1 MKKLYLLLFCLIW
14 AFSGLLAQSPLA
26 FKYQAVA
33 RDANGQMYAN
43 QMVSLQFLFHEDSEN
58 GIVRYA
64 EALQTQTS
72 DFGKFAHDL
81 GTGGPISGL
90 PHDFSGLDW
99 ANHQYFLRVKLIVGG
114 NEELIGVSQLLSVP
128 YALYALQ
135 SGQGGGDDDPDPTN
149 EIQQL
154 SLNGNTLQLNPN
166 GGSVDLPVAP
176 NYTAG
181 PGIQITG
188 AVISNT
194 GDPDPS
200 DDLTNT
206 SNAGGDI
213 SGVYSNLQINAGAV
227 GSAELEDGAVT
238 GTKIAQQSAATGQ
251 VLKWDGA
258 SWVPANDNGDS
269 YSAGPGIDISGSTIS
284 NTGDP
289 DPDDDLTNTSNA
301 GGDVSGVYSNLQINA
316 GAVTGDKIAQAGA
329 STGQVLQWNGT
340 TWIPADVSG
349 DGWGGQIVQIE
360 PTLGGD
366 GTPSNPLRL
375 SGQGASTGQILK
387 WDGSSWTP
395 QDDGFGGNMNGDVD
409 GPIGSNEVTALRGRP
424 LGGMPPTGANAGFA
438 YVYDGAAWQLDTL
451 QGDIQGR
458 LSGATVTALRGRPL
472 GGMPPT
478 GANAGY
484 AYVYD
489 GTTWQLD
496 TLQGDIQGRL
506 SGATVTALRG
516 RPLGGMPPT
525 GANAGYAYVYDGAT
539 WQLDTLQGDITG
551 TFTSA
556 TVSRIQNLPVD
567 FSSGI
572 GDGMVL
578 TCVDNG
584 GGLQFE
590 CRTPNGGGFSL
601 PYSNSVN
608 LNTTMFSLNNNF
620 NTSNESVVG
629 LNVSH
634 RGPFAIK
641 GSTDRDYSLF
651 NLGGQGSPSTQL
663 SNKSFY
669 YPAGIYGENTS
680 TNNDFAG
687 AGVLGR
693 AIAGNDNNRGVGGW
707 FQGNSVGSM
716 SISYKNGFASVVGYA
731 DQSGYAGYFKLY
743 DPSGNGQAALYAEST
758 NPQIWAGSFYGSVK
772 MTGNLQ
778 VGNNLIVNGGVSS
791 NVKNFLIDHPLDP
804 ANKFLVHTSVES
816 PDMKNI
822 YDGVVQTG
830 PDGLA
835 TVQLP
840 SYFDA
845 LNMDFRYQLTVIGQ
859 FAQAII
865 YEKIE
870 NNRFVIRT
878 DKPDVEVSWQ
888 VTGIRKDPWA
898 EANRT
903 VVEPE
908 KSPGEKGLYVNPE
921 IYDQPNTMRIQFKKT
936 NHQ

>member
-1 MKKLYLLLFCLIW
+1 
-14 AFSGLLAQSPLA
+14 
-26 FKYQAVA
+26 
-33 RDANGQMYAN
+33 
-43 QMVSLQFLFHEDSEN
+43 
-58 GIVRYA
+58 
-64 EALQTQTS
+64 
-72 DFGKFAHDL
+72 
-81 GTGGPISGL
+81 
-90 PHDFSGLDW
+90 
-99 ANHQYFLRVKLIVGG
+99 
-114 NEELIGVSQLLSVP
+114 
-128 YALYALQ
+128 
-135 SGQGGGDDDPDPTN
+135 
-149 EIQQL
+149 
-154 SLNGNTLQLNPN
+154 
-166 GGSVDLPVAP
+166 
-176 NYTAG
+176 
-181 PGIQITG
+181 
-188 AVISNT
+188 
-194 GDPDPS
+194 
-200 DDLTNT
+200 
-206 SNAGGDI
+206 
-213 SGVYSNLQINAGAV
+213 
-227 GSAELEDGAVT
+227 
-238 GTKIAQQSAATGQ
+238 
-251 VLKWDGA
+251 
-258 SWVPANDNGDS
+258 
-269 YSAGPGIDISGSTIS
+269 
-284 NTGDP
+284 
-289 DPDDDLTNTSNA
+289 
-301 GGDVSGVYSNLQINA
+301 
-316 GAVTGDKIAQAGA
+316 
-329 STGQVLQWNGT
+329 
-340 TWIPADVSG
+340 
-349 DGWGGQIVQIE
+349 
-360 PTLGGD
+360 
-366 GTPSNPLRL
+366 
-375 SGQGASTGQILK
+375 
-387 WDGSSWTP
+387 
-395 QDDGFGGNMNGDVD
+395 
-409 GPIGSNEVTALRGRP
+409 
-424 LGGMPPTGANAGFA
+424 
-438 YVYDGAAWQLDTL
+438 
-451 QGDIQGR
+451 
-458 LSGATVTALRGRPL
+458 
-472 GGMPPT
+472 
-478 GANAGY
+478 
-484 AYVYD
+484 
-489 GTTWQLD
+489 
-496 TLQGDIQGRL
+496 QGRL

-651 NLGGQGSPSTQL
+651 NLGGQGSASTQL

-680 TNNDFAG
+680 TNNNFAG

-731 DQSGYAGYFKLY
+731 DQSRYAGYFKLY
-743 DPSGNGQAALYAEST
+743 DPNPNPDPDGSDHAALYAEST
-758 NPQIWAGSFYGSVK
+758 NPQIWAGYFYGSVK

-778 VGNNLIVNGGVSS
+778 VENDLFVSGGVSG
-791 NVKNFLIDHPLDP
+791 NVKTFLIDHPLDP